1 MSNCFSRSMVKSA
14 GGGGGA
20 RTGPENCSGH
30 PGQNCSGHPAQN
42 CSGHPAQNC
51 SGQPAQNPDAAY
63 AACKPTRQV
72 SENRARV
79 LISRRVAAARFG
91 HDVPP
96 GAAATVCGAAAT
108 AGGPTA
114 TDGAGLACGEPNGC
128 DAVATGCHTLPRRL
142 RRPKTIPRPA
152 RSGCWRAAPFS

>member
-1 MSNCFSRSMVKSA
+1 MGRKRPVADDTCRGDSSCRHHARPAARRWPRAAPMWLVASAAAAAAVSA
-14 GGGGGA
+14 GPLA
-20 RTGPENCSGH
+20 
-30 PGQNCSGHPAQN
+30 A
-42 CSGHPAQNC
+42 A
-51 SGQPAQNPDAAY
+51 AAAPD
-63 AACKPTRQV
+63 AACKPARQV
-72 SENRARV
+72 SQNRARV

-96 GAAATVCGAAAT
+96 GATATVCGAAAT